1 MLLSYQFDGN
11 SIMSHKVN
19 CEIDSAMRTFA
30 EHIQQLI
37 SFAKDSGNF
46 SHDIDELAIGIHLS
60 GRVRCSCCLLCPNS
74 VRRSCWCR
82 TRYAWSSCILLLGH
96 IRLYVRSVNR
106 VVLLLAVCNSE
117 TLSRLLELIHLVLR
131 GSCLSAV

>member
-60 GRVRCSCCLLCPNS
+60 GRVRCSC
-74 VRRSCWCR
+74 
-82 TRYAWSSCILLLGH
+82 
-96 IRLYVRSVNR
+96 
-106 VVLLLAVCNSE
+106 
-117 TLSRLLELIHLVLR
+117 RLL
-131 GSCLSAV
+131 